1 MRPLAAPRPRST
13 CAAAAA
19 CVAAGV
25 LLLASPLHAQGNSA
39 AVGQIYRCID
49 DKGHPRT
56 SDRPIRECN
65 DREQTI
71 LNRDGSIRGRL
82 PPTLTQDERADREA
96 AERRQLEA
104 RAALNDEIRKDRN
117 LKARF
122 PNEAAHQKAREAA
135 LDPVRRA
142 MKSSEQRLQELRNER
157 KPLLDEAEFYKGKAL
172 PARLKQ
178 QLEGNEAAAAA
189 QREAIHNQ
197 EAEVARIN
205 RLFDIELDRL
215 RKLWNGAAPGSLGSS
230 AQVSAELT
238 ARQ

>member
-1 MRPLAAPRPRST
+1 MRPLAAPRRPGP
-13 CAAAAA
+13 AVAF
-19 CVAAGV
+19 AAGLATVV

-39 AVGQIYRCID
+39 AVGQIFRCID

-71 LNRDGSIRGRL
+71 LNRDGSIKGKL
-82 PPTLTQDERADREA
+82 PPTLTQDERAERET
-96 AERRQLEA
+96 AERKQLEA
-104 RAALNDEIRKDRN
+104 RAALNDEVRRDRN

-122 PNEAAHQKAREAA
+122 PNEAAHTKAREVA

-142 MKSSEQRLQELRNER
+142 MKSSEQRLLELRNER
-157 KPLLDEAEFYKGKAL
+157 KPLLEEAEFYKGKAL
-172 PARLKQ
+172 PAKLKQ

-197 EAEVARIN
+197 EAEVVRVN
-205 RLFDIELDRL
+205 KLFDVELERL
-215 RKLWNGAAPGSLGSS
+215 RKLWNGAQPGTLGSLT
-230 AQVSAELT
+230 QVSAGP
-238 ARQ
+238 ARP